1 MIRIFI
7 VLLAVNF
14 LNAQESNNLGS
25 LLYKEVIANVE
36 TEPVFAGDD
45 AADDMCVL
53 ENFNNPEKSLIISSD
68 KKYGIIV
75 YDLDGVKLYDYEVG
89 RINNV
94 DILPSRSI
102 QNKYI
107 VAGTNRTYNSID
119 IYSFNSKGELEN
131 LILRKEIPSLKD
143 VYGVTFYRDEFNTYL
158 FISDKKGNVEQ
169 WSYNNDE
176 VNSEVKFVRKLRFS
190 SLVEGLVADESKG
203 KIYMGQERKG
213 IWELNASPKLEEDKK
228 LIFKKNKYFK
238 PDFEGLTIRDDGDG
252 KGYLITSVQGSNG
265 YLIIDRNSLKAKM
278 FFRIID
284 GNKIDGTT
292 ETDGIDVSSIKTSKF
307 PNGFF
312 IAHGISRVL
321 SILQSIIFTLGS
333 ILIFLGAF
341 LVYQ

>member
-1 MIRIFI
+1 MYRILI
-7 VLLAVNF
+7 VLF
-14 LNAQESNNLGS
+14 SISSLNAQGPNDLGS
-25 LLYKEVIANVE
+25 LLYKEVTANVE

-53 ENFNNPEKSLIISSD
+53 ENFNNPESSLIISSD

-75 YDLDGVKLYDYEVG
+75 YDLEGVKLYDYEVG

-94 DILPSRSI
+94 DILPSRSF
-102 QNKYI
+102 QNKHI

-119 IYSFNSKGELEN
+119 IYLFNSKGELEN

-176 VNSEVKFVRKLRFS
+176 VNSEIKFVRKLKFS

-203 KIYMGQERKG
+203 KIYIGQERKG
-213 IWELNASPKLEEDKK
+213 IWELNAFPSFDSQKK
-228 LIFKKNKYFK
+228 LIFKKSKNFK
-238 PDFEGLTIRDDGDG
+238 PDFEGLALRDDGNG
-252 KGYLITSVQGSNG
+252 EGYLIASVQGSNG
-265 YLIIDRNSLKAKM
+265 YLIIDRKSLDAKI

-284 GNKIDGTT
+284 GDKIDGTT
-292 ETDGIDVSSIKTSKF
+292 ETDGIDVTSIKTSKF

-312 IAHGISRVL
+312 IAQDDDNDGLNQNFKLVDWNK
-321 SILQSIIFTLGS
+321 ILK
-333 ILIFLGAF
+333 
-341 LVYQ
+341 

>member
-1 MIRIFI
+1 MYRILI
-7 VLLAVNF
+7 VLF
-14 LNAQESNNLGS
+14 SISSLNAQGPNDLGS
-25 LLYKEVIANVE
+25 LLYKEVTANVE

-53 ENFNNPEKSLIISSD
+53 ENFNNPESSLIISSD

-75 YDLDGVKLYDYEVG
+75 YDLEGVKLYDYEVG

-94 DILPSRSI
+94 DILPSRSF

-119 IYSFNSKGELEN
+119 IYLFNSKGELEN

-176 VNSEVKFVRKLRFS
+176 VNSEIKFVRKLKFS

-203 KIYMGQERKG
+203 KIYIGQERKG
-213 IWELNASPKLEEDKK
+213 IWELNAFPSFDSQKK
-228 LIFKKNKYFK
+228 LIFKKSKNFK
-238 PDFEGLTIRDDGDG
+238 PDFEGLALRDDGNG
-252 KGYLITSVQGSNG
+252 EGYLIASVQGSNG
-265 YLIIDRNSLKAKM
+265 YLIIDRKSLDAKI

-284 GNKIDGTT
+284 GDKIDGTT
-292 ETDGIDVSSIKTSKF
+292 ETDGIDVTSIKTSKF

-312 IAHGISRVL
+312 IAQDDDNDGLNQNFKLVEWNK
-321 SILQSIIFTLGS
+321 ILK
-333 ILIFLGAF
+333 
-341 LVYQ
+341 

>member
-1 MIRIFI
+1 MYRILI
-7 VLLAVNF
+7 VLF
-14 LNAQESNNLGS
+14 SISSLNAQGPNNLGS
-25 LLYKEVIANVE
+25 LLYKEVTANVE

-53 ENFNNPEKSLIISSD
+53 ENFNNPENSVIISSD

-75 YDLDGVKLYDYEVG
+75 YDLEGLKLYDYEVG

-119 IYSFNSKGELEN
+119 IYLFNSKGELEN

-176 VNSEVKFVRKLRFS
+176 VNSEIIFVRKLKFS

-203 KIYMGQERKG
+203 KIYIGQERKG
-213 IWELNASPKLEEDKK
+213 IWELNAFPSFDSQKK
-228 LIFKKNKYFK
+228 LIFKKSKNFK
-238 PDFEGLTIRDDGDG
+238 PDFEGLALRDDGNG
-252 KGYLITSVQGSNG
+252 EGYLIASVQGSNG
-265 YLIIDRNSLKAKM
+265 YLIIDRKSLDAKI

-284 GNKIDGTT
+284 GDKIDGTT

-312 IAHGISRVL
+312 IAQDDDNDGLNQNFKLVDWNK
-321 SILQSIIFTLGS
+321 IINWK
-333 ILIFLGAF
+333 IFL
-341 LVYQ
+341 L

>member
-1 MIRIFI
+1 MYRILI
-7 VLLAVNF
+7 VLF
-14 LNAQESNNLGS
+14 SISSLNAQGPNDLGS
-25 LLYKEVIANVE
+25 LLYKEVTANVE

-53 ENFNNPEKSLIISSD
+53 ENFNNPESSLIISSD

-75 YDLDGVKLYDYEVG
+75 YDLKGVKLYDYEVG

-94 DILPSRSI
+94 DILPSRLF

-119 IYSFNSKGELEN
+119 IYLFNSKGELEN

-143 VYGVTFYRDEFNTYL
+143 VYGVTFYRDDFNTYL

-176 VNSEVKFVRKLRFS
+176 VNSEIKFVRKLKFS

-203 KIYMGQERKG
+203 KIYIGQERKG
-213 IWELNASPKLEEDKK
+213 IWELNAFPSFDSQKK
-228 LIFKKNKYFK
+228 LIFKKSKNFK
-238 PDFEGLTIRDDGDG
+238 PDFEGLALRDDGNG
-252 KGYLITSVQGSNG
+252 EGYLIASVQGSNG
-265 YLIIDRNSLKAKM
+265 YLIIDRKSLDAKI

-284 GNKIDGTT
+284 GDKIDGTT
-292 ETDGIDVSSIKTSKF
+292 ETDGIDVTSIKTSKF

-312 IAHGISRVL
+312 IAQDDDNDGLNQNFKLVDWNK
-321 SILQSIIFTLGS
+321 ILK
-333 ILIFLGAF
+333 
-341 LVYQ
+341 

>member
-1 MIRIFI
+1 MYRILI
-7 VLLAVNF
+7 VLF
-14 LNAQESNNLGS
+14 SISSLNAQGPNDLGS
-25 LLYKEVIANVE
+25 LLYKEVTANVE

-53 ENFNNPEKSLIISSD
+53 ENFNIPESSLIISSD

-75 YDLDGVKLYDYEVG
+75 YDLEGVKLYDYEVG

-94 DILPSRSI
+94 DILPSRSF

-119 IYSFNSKGELEN
+119 IYLFNSKGELEN
-131 LILRKEIPSLKD
+131 LILRKEISSLKD

-176 VNSEVKFVRKLRFS
+176 VNSEIKFVRKLKFS

-203 KIYMGQERKG
+203 KIYIGQERKG
-213 IWELNASPKLEEDKK
+213 IWEFNAFPSFDSQKK
-228 LIFKKNKYFK
+228 LIFKKSKNFK
-238 PDFEGLTIRDDGDG
+238 PDFEGLALRDDGNG
-252 KGYLITSVQGSNG
+252 EGYLIASVQGSNG
-265 YLIIDRNSLKAKM
+265 YLIIDRKSLDAKI

-284 GNKIDGTT
+284 GDKIDGTT
-292 ETDGIDVSSIKTSKF
+292 ETDGIDVTSIKTSKF

-312 IAHGISRVL
+312 IAQDDDNDGLNQNFKLVDWNK
-321 SILQSIIFTLGS
+321 ILK
-333 ILIFLGAF
+333 
-341 LVYQ
+341 

>member
-1 MIRIFI
+1 MYRILI
-7 VLLAVNF
+7 VLF
-14 LNAQESNNLGS
+14 SISSLNAQGPNDLGS
-25 LLYKEVIANVE
+25 LLYKEVTANVE

-53 ENFNNPEKSLIISSD
+53 ENFNNPESSLIISSD

-75 YDLDGVKLYDYEVG
+75 YDLEGVKLYDYEVG

-94 DILPSRSI
+94 DILPSRSF

-119 IYSFNSKGELEN
+119 IYLFNSKGELEN
-131 LILRKEIPSLKD
+131 LILRKKIPSLKD

-176 VNSEVKFVRKLRFS
+176 VNSEIKFVRKLKFS

-203 KIYMGQERKG
+203 KIYIGQERKG
-213 IWELNASPKLEEDKK
+213 IWELNAFPSFDSQKK
-228 LIFKKNKYFK
+228 LIFKKSKNFK
-238 PDFEGLTIRDDGDG
+238 PDFEGLALRDDGNG
-252 KGYLITSVQGSNG
+252 EGYLIASVQGSNG
-265 YLIIDRNSLKAKM
+265 YLIIDRKSLDAKI

-284 GNKIDGTT
+284 GDKIDGTT
-292 ETDGIDVSSIKTSKF
+292 ETDGIDVTSIKTSKF

-312 IAHGISRVL
+312 IAQDDDNDGLNQNFKLVDWNK
-321 SILQSIIFTLGS
+321 ILKWKNFSL
-333 ILIFLGAF
+333 
-341 LVYQ
+341 

>member
-1 MIRIFI
+1 MYRILI
-7 VLLAVNF
+7 VLF
-14 LNAQESNNLGS
+14 SISSLNAQGPNDLGS
-25 LLYKEVIANVE
+25 LLYKEVTANVE

-53 ENFNNPEKSLIISSD
+53 ENFNNPESSLIISSD

-75 YDLDGVKLYDYEVG
+75 YDLEGVKLYDYEVG

-94 DILPSRSI
+94 DILPSRSF

-119 IYSFNSKGELEN
+119 IYLFNSKGELEN

-176 VNSEVKFVRKLRFS
+176 VNSEIKFVRKLKFS

-203 KIYMGQERKG
+203 KIYIGQERKG
-213 IWELNASPKLEEDKK
+213 IWELNAFPSFDSQKK
-228 LIFKKNKYFK
+228 LIFKKSKNFK
-238 PDFEGLTIRDDGDG
+238 PDFEGLALRDDGNGD
-252 KGYLITSVQGSNG
+252 GYLIASVQGSNG
-265 YLIIDRNSLKAKM
+265 YLLIDRKSIDAKI

-284 GNKIDGTT
+284 GDKIDGTT
-292 ETDGIDVSSIKTSKF
+292 ETDGIDVTSIKTSKF

-312 IAHGISRVL
+312 IAQDDDNDGLNQNFKLVDWNK
-321 SILQSIIFTLGS
+321 ILK
-333 ILIFLGAF
+333 
-341 LVYQ
+341 

>member
-14 LNAQESNNLGS
+14 LNAQEPNNLGS

-176 VNSEVKFVRKLRFS
+176 VNSELKFIRKLRFS

-312 IAHGISRVL
+312 IAQDDDNDGLNQNFKLVDWNK
-321 SILQSIIFTLGS
+321 IIN
-333 ILIFLGAF
+333 
-341 LVYQ
+341 

>member
-1 MIRIFI
+1 MYRILI
-7 VLLAVNF
+7 VLF
-14 LNAQESNNLGS
+14 SISSLNAQGPNDLGS
-25 LLYKEVIANVE
+25 LLYKEVTANVE

-53 ENFNNPEKSLIISSD
+53 ENFNNPESSLIISSD

-75 YDLDGVKLYDYEVG
+75 YNLEGVKLYDYEVG

-94 DILPSRSI
+94 DILPSRSF
-102 QNKYI
+102 QNKFI

-119 IYSFNSKGELEN
+119 IYLFNSKGELEN

-176 VNSEVKFVRKLRFS
+176 VNSEIKFVRKLKFS
-190 SLVEGLVADESKG
+190 SLVEGLVSDESKG
-203 KIYMGQERKG
+203 KIYIGQERKG
-213 IWELNASPKLEEDKK
+213 IWELNAFPSFDSQKK
-228 LIFKKNKYFK
+228 LIFKKSKNFK
-238 PDFEGLTIRDDGDG
+238 PDFEGLALRDDGNG
-252 KGYLITSVQGSNG
+252 EGYLIASVQGSNG
-265 YLIIDRNSLKAKM
+265 YLIIDRKSLDAKI

-284 GNKIDGTT
+284 GDKIDGTT
-292 ETDGIDVSSIKTSKF
+292 ETDGIDVTSIKTSKF

-312 IAHGISRVL
+312 IAQDDDNDGLNQNFKLVDWNK
-321 SILQSIIFTLGS
+321 ILK
-333 ILIFLGAF
+333 
-341 LVYQ
+341 

>member
-1 MIRIFI
+1 MIFNKKIYIIFSLFFI
-7 VLLAVNF
+7 N
-14 LNAQESNNLGS
+14 LNAQEPKSLGS
-25 LLYKEVIANVE
+25 LLYKEVTANVE

-53 ENFNNPEKSLIISSD
+53 ENFNNPESSLIISSD

-75 YDLDGVKLYDYEVG
+75 YDLEGVKLYDYEVG

-94 DILPSRSI
+94 DILPSRSF

-119 IYSFNSKGELEN
+119 IYLFNSKGELEN

-143 VYGVTFYRDEFNTYL
+143 VYGVTFYRDDFNTYL

-176 VNSEVKFVRKLRFS
+176 VNSEIKFVRKLKFS

-203 KIYMGQERKG
+203 KIYIGQERKG
-213 IWELNASPKLEEDKK
+213 IWELNAFPSFDSQKK
-228 LIFKKNKYFK
+228 LIFKKSKNFK
-238 PDFEGLTIRDDGDG
+238 PDFEGLALRDDGNG
-252 KGYLITSVQGSNG
+252 EGYLIASVQGSNG
-265 YLIIDRNSLKAKM
+265 YLIIDRKSLDAKI

-284 GNKIDGTT
+284 GDKIDGTT
-292 ETDGIDVSSIKTSKF
+292 ETDGIDVTSIKTSKF

-312 IAHGISRVL
+312 IAQDDDNDGLNQNFKLVDWNK
-321 SILQSIIFTLGS
+321 ILK
-333 ILIFLGAF
+333 
-341 LVYQ
+341 

>member
-1 MIRIFI
+1 MYRILI
-7 VLLAVNF
+7 VLF
-14 LNAQESNNLGS
+14 SISSLNAQGPNDLGS
-25 LLYKEVIANVE
+25 LLYKEVTANVE

-45 AADDMCVL
+45 AADDMCIL
-53 ENFNNPEKSLIISSD
+53 ENFNNPESSLIISSD

-75 YDLDGVKLYDYEVG
+75 YDLEGVKLYDYEVG

-94 DILPSRSI
+94 DILPSRSF

-119 IYSFNSKGELEN
+119 IYLFNSKGELEN

-176 VNSEVKFVRKLRFS
+176 VNSEIIFVRKLKFS

-203 KIYMGQERKG
+203 KIYIGQERKG
-213 IWELNASPKLEEDKK
+213 IWELNAFPSFDSQKK
-228 LIFKKNKYFK
+228 LIFKKSKNFK
-238 PDFEGLTIRDDGDG
+238 PDFEGLALRDDGNG
-252 KGYLITSVQGSNG
+252 EGYLIASVQGSNG
-265 YLIIDRNSLKAKM
+265 YLIIDRKSLYAKI

-284 GNKIDGTT
+284 GDKIDGTT
-292 ETDGIDVSSIKTSKF
+292 ETDGIDVTSIKTSKF

-312 IAHGISRVL
+312 IAQDDDNDGLNQNFKLVDWNK
-321 SILQSIIFTLGS
+321 ILK
-333 ILIFLGAF
+333 
-341 LVYQ
+341 

>member
-1 MIRIFI
+1 MYRILI
-7 VLLAVNF
+7 VLF
-14 LNAQESNNLGS
+14 SISSLNAQGPNDLGS
-25 LLYKEVIANVE
+25 LLYKEVTANVE

-53 ENFNNPEKSLIISSD
+53 ENFNNPESSLIISSD

-75 YDLDGVKLYDYEVG
+75 YDLEGVKLYDYEVG

-94 DILPSRSI
+94 DILPSRSF

-119 IYSFNSKGELEN
+119 IYLFNSKGELEN

-176 VNSEVKFVRKLRFS
+176 VNSEIKFVRKLKFS

-203 KIYMGQERKG
+203 KIYIGQERKG
-213 IWELNASPKLEEDKK
+213 IWELNAFPSFDSQKK
-228 LIFKKNKYFK
+228 LIFKKSKNFK
-238 PDFEGLTIRDDGDG
+238 PDFEGLALRDDGNG
-252 KGYLITSVQGSNG
+252 EGYLIVSVQGSNG
-265 YLIIDRNSLKAKM
+265 YLIIDRKSLDAKI

-284 GNKIDGTT
+284 GDKIDGTT
-292 ETDGIDVSSIKTSKF
+292 ETDGIDVTSIKTSKF

-312 IAHGISRVL
+312 IAQDDDNDGLNQNFKLVDWNK
-321 SILQSIIFTLGS
+321 ILK
-333 ILIFLGAF
+333 
-341 LVYQ
+341 

>member
-14 LNAQESNNLGS
+14 LNAQEPNNLGS

-53 ENFNNPEKSLIISSD
+53 ENIINPESSLIISSD

-75 YDLDGVKLYDYEVG
+75 YDLEGVKLYDYEVG

-94 DILPSRSI
+94 DILPSRSL

-119 IYSFNSKGELEN
+119 IYLFNSAGELEN

-143 VYGVTFYRDEFNTYL
+143 VYGITFYRDDFNTYL

-176 VNSEVKFVRKLRFS
+176 VNSEIKFVRKLKFS

-203 KIYMGQERKG
+203 KIYIGQERKG
-213 IWELNASPKLEEDKK
+213 IWELNAFPSFDSQKK
-228 LIFKKNKYFK
+228 LIFKKSKNFK
-238 PDFEGLTIRDDGDG
+238 PDFEGLALRDDGNG
-252 KGYLITSVQGSNG
+252 EGYLIASVQGSNG
-265 YLIIDRNSLKAKM
+265 YLIIDRKSLDAKI

-284 GNKIDGTT
+284 GDKIDGTT
-292 ETDGIDVSSIKTSKF
+292 ETDGIDVTSIKTSKF

-312 IAHGISRVL
+312 IAQDDDNDGLNQNFKLVDWNK
-321 SILQSIIFTLGS
+321 ILK
-333 ILIFLGAF
+333 
-341 LVYQ
+341 

>member
-1 MIRIFI
+1 MMYRILI
-7 VLLAVNF
+7 VLF
-14 LNAQESNNLGS
+14 SISSLNAQGPNDLGS
-25 LLYKEVIANVE
+25 LLYKEVTANVE

-53 ENFNNPEKSLIISSD
+53 ENFNNPESSLIISSD

-75 YDLDGVKLYDYEVG
+75 YDLEGVKLYDYEVG

-94 DILPSRSI
+94 DILPSRSF

-119 IYSFNSKGELEN
+119 IYLFNSKGELEN

-176 VNSEVKFVRKLRFS
+176 VNSEIKFVRKLKFS

-203 KIYMGQERKG
+203 KIYIGQERKG
-213 IWELNASPKLEEDKK
+213 IWELNAFPSFDSQKK
-228 LIFKKNKYFK
+228 LIFKKSKNFK
-238 PDFEGLTIRDDGDG
+238 PDFEGLALKDDGNG
-252 KGYLITSVQGSNG
+252 EGYLIASVQGSNG
-265 YLIIDRNSLKAKM
+265 YLIIDRKSLDAKM

-284 GNKIDGTT
+284 GDKIDGTT
-292 ETDGIDVSSIKTSKF
+292 ETDGIDVTSIKTSKF
-307 PNGFF
+307 PKGFF
-312 IAHGISRVL
+312 IAQDDDNDGLNQNFKLVDWNK
-321 SILQSIIFTLGS
+321 ILK
-333 ILIFLGAF
+333 
-341 LVYQ
+341 

>member
-1 MIRIFI
+1 MQKTYIIFSLIFI
-7 VLLAVNF
+7 NLI
-14 LNAQESNNLGS
+14 NAQEPKTLGS
-25 LLYKEVIANVE
+25 LLYKEVTANVE

-53 ENFNNPEKSLIISSD
+53 ENFNNPESSLIISSD

-75 YDLDGVKLYDYEVG
+75 YDLEGVKLYDYEVG

-94 DILPSRSI
+94 DILPSRSF

-119 IYSFNSKGELEN
+119 IYLFNSNGELEK

-143 VYGVTFYRDEFNTYL
+143 VYGVTFYRDDFNTYL

-176 VNSEVKFVRKLRFS
+176 VNSEIKFVRKLKFS

-203 KIYMGQERKG
+203 KIYIGQERKG
-213 IWELNASPKLEEDKK
+213 IWELNAFPSFDSQKK
-228 LIFKKNKYFK
+228 LIFKKSKNFK
-238 PDFEGLTIRDDGDG
+238 PDFEGLALRDDGNG
-252 KGYLITSVQGSNG
+252 EGYLIASVQGSNG
-265 YLIIDRNSLKAKM
+265 YLIIDRKSLDAKM

-284 GNKIDGTT
+284 SDKIDGTT
-292 ETDGIDVSSIKTSKF
+292 ETDGIDVTSIKTSKF

-312 IAHGISRVL
+312 IAQDDDNDGLNQNFKLVDWNK
-321 SILQSIIFTLGS
+321 ILK
-333 ILIFLGAF
+333 
-341 LVYQ
+341 

>member
-1 MIRIFI
+1 MYRILI
-7 VLLAVNF
+7 VLF
-14 LNAQESNNLGS
+14 SISSLNAQGPNDLGS
-25 LLYKEVIANVE
+25 LLYKEVTANVE

-53 ENFNNPEKSLIISSD
+53 ENFNNPESSLIISSD

-75 YDLDGVKLYDYEVG
+75 YDLEGVKLYDYEVG

-94 DILPSRSI
+94 DILPSRSF

-119 IYSFNSKGELEN
+119 IYLFNSKGELEN

-176 VNSEVKFVRKLRFS
+176 VNSEIKFVRKLKFS

-203 KIYMGQERKG
+203 KIYIGQERKG
-213 IWELNASPKLEEDKK
+213 IWELNAFPSFDSQKK
-228 LIFKKNKYFK
+228 LIFKKSKNFK
-238 PDFEGLTIRDDGDG
+238 PDFEGLALRDDGNG
-252 KGYLITSVQGSNG
+252 EGYLIASVQGSNG
-265 YLIIDRNSLKAKM
+265 YLIIDRKSLYAKI

-284 GNKIDGTT
+284 GDKIDGTT
-292 ETDGIDVSSIKTSKF
+292 ETDGIDVTSIKTSKF

-312 IAHGISRVL
+312 IAQDDDNDGLNQNFKLVDWNK
-321 SILQSIIFTLGS
+321 ILK
-333 ILIFLGAF
+333 
-341 LVYQ
+341 

>member
-1 MIRIFI
+1 MYRILI
-7 VLLAVNF
+7 VLF
-14 LNAQESNNLGS
+14 SISSLNAQEPKSLGS
-25 LLYKEVIANVE
+25 LLYKEVTANVE

-53 ENFNNPEKSLIISSD
+53 ENFNNPESSLIISSD

-75 YDLDGVKLYDYEVG
+75 YDLEGVKLYDYEVG

-94 DILPSRSI
+94 DILPSRSF

-119 IYSFNSKGELEN
+119 IYLFNSKGELEN

-176 VNSEVKFVRKLRFS
+176 VNSEIKFVRKLKFS

-203 KIYMGQERKG
+203 KIYIGQERKG
-213 IWELNASPKLEEDKK
+213 IWELNAFPSFDSQKK
-228 LIFKKNKYFK
+228 LIFKKSKNFK
-238 PDFEGLTIRDDGDG
+238 PDFEGLALRDDGNG
-252 KGYLITSVQGSNG
+252 EGYLIASVQGSNG
-265 YLIIDRNSLKAKM
+265 YLIIDRKSLDAKI

-284 GNKIDGTT
+284 GDKIDGTT
-292 ETDGIDVSSIKTSKF
+292 ETDGIDVTSIKTSKF

-312 IAHGISRVL
+312 IAQDDDNDGLNQNFKLVDWNK
-321 SILQSIIFTLGS
+321 ILK
-333 ILIFLGAF
+333 
-341 LVYQ
+341 

>member
-1 MIRIFI
+1 MYRILI
-7 VLLAVNF
+7 VLF
-14 LNAQESNNLGS
+14 SISSLNAQGPNDLGS
-25 LLYKEVIANVE
+25 LLYKEVTANVE

-45 AADDMCVL
+45 AADDMCIL
-53 ENFNNPEKSLIISSD
+53 ENFNNPESSLIISSD

-75 YDLDGVKLYDYEVG
+75 YDLEGVKLHDYEVG
-89 RINNV
+89 RINNI
-94 DILPSRSI
+94 DILPSRSF

-119 IYSFNSKGELEN
+119 IYLFNSKGELEN

-176 VNSEVKFVRKLRFS
+176 VNSEIKFVRKLKFS

-203 KIYMGQERKG
+203 KIYIGQERKG
-213 IWELNASPKLEEDKK
+213 IWELNAFPSFDSQKK
-228 LIFKKNKYFK
+228 LIFKKSKNFK
-238 PDFEGLTIRDDGDG
+238 PDFEGLALRDDGNG
-252 KGYLITSVQGSNG
+252 EGYLIASVQGSNG
-265 YLIIDRNSLKAKM
+265 YLIIDRKSLYAKI

-284 GNKIDGTT
+284 GDKIDGTT
-292 ETDGIDVSSIKTSKF
+292 ETDGIDVTSIKTSKF

-312 IAHGISRVL
+312 IAQDDDNDGLNQNFKLVDWNK
-321 SILQSIIFTLGS
+321 ILK
-333 ILIFLGAF
+333 
-341 LVYQ
+341 

>member
-1 MIRIFI
+1 MQKIYIIFSLIFI
-7 VLLAVNF
+7 N
-14 LNAQESNNLGS
+14 LNAQGPNDLGS
-25 LLYKEVIANVE
+25 LLYKEVTANVE

-53 ENFNNPEKSLIISSD
+53 ENIINPESSLIISSD

-75 YDLDGVKLYDYEVG
+75 YDLEGVKLYDYEVG

-94 DILPSRSI
+94 DILPSRSF

-119 IYSFNSKGELEN
+119 IYLFNSKGELEN

-143 VYGVTFYRDEFNTYL
+143 VYGVTFYRDDFNTYL

-176 VNSEVKFVRKLRFS
+176 VNSEIKFVRKLKFS

-203 KIYMGQERKG
+203 KIYIGQERKG
-213 IWELNASPKLEEDKK
+213 IWELNAFPSFDSQKK
-228 LIFKKNKYFK
+228 LIFKKSKNFK
-238 PDFEGLTIRDDGDG
+238 PDFEGLALRDDGNG
-252 KGYLITSVQGSNG
+252 EGYLIASVQGSNG
-265 YLIIDRNSLKAKM
+265 YLIIERKSLHAKI

-284 GNKIDGTT
+284 GDKIDGTT
-292 ETDGIDVSSIKTSKF
+292 ETDGIDVTSIKTSKF

-312 IAHGISRVL
+312 IAQDDDNDGLNQNFKLVDWNK
-321 SILQSIIFTLGS
+321 ILK
-333 ILIFLGAF
+333 
-341 LVYQ
+341 

>member
-1 MIRIFI
+1 MYRILI
-7 VLLAVNF
+7 VLF
-14 LNAQESNNLGS
+14 SISSLNAQEPKSLGS
-25 LLYKEVIANVE
+25 LLYKEVTANVE

-53 ENFNNPEKSLIISSD
+53 ENFNNPESSLIISSD

-75 YDLDGVKLYDYEVG
+75 YDLEGVKLYDYEVG

-94 DILPSRSI
+94 DILPSRSF

-119 IYSFNSKGELEN
+119 IYLFNSKGELEN

-143 VYGVTFYRDEFNTYL
+143 VYGVTFYRDDFNTYL

-176 VNSEVKFVRKLRFS
+176 VNSEIKFVRKLKFS

-203 KIYMGQERKG
+203 KIYIGQERKG
-213 IWELNASPKLEEDKK
+213 IWELNAFPSFDSQKK
-228 LIFKKNKYFK
+228 LIFKKSKNFK
-238 PDFEGLTIRDDGDG
+238 PDFEGLALRDDGNG
-252 KGYLITSVQGSNG
+252 EGYLIASVQGSNG
-265 YLIIDRNSLKAKM
+265 YLIIDRKSLDAKI

-284 GNKIDGTT
+284 GDKIDGTT
-292 ETDGIDVSSIKTSKF
+292 ETDGIDVTSIKTSKF

-312 IAHGISRVL
+312 IAQDDDNDGLNQNFKLVDWNK
-321 SILQSIIFTLGS
+321 ILK
-333 ILIFLGAF
+333 
-341 LVYQ
+341 

>member
-14 LNAQESNNLGS
+14 LNAQEPNNLGS

-119 IYSFNSKGELEN
+119 IYLFNSKGELEN

-312 IAHGISRVL
+312 IAQDDDNDGLNQNFKLVDWNK
-321 SILQSIIFTLGS
+321 IIN
-333 ILIFLGAF
+333 
-341 LVYQ
+341 

>member
-1 MIRIFI
+1 MYRILI
-7 VLLAVNF
+7 VLF
-14 LNAQESNNLGS
+14 SISSLNAQEPKSLGS

-312 IAHGISRVL
+312 IAQDDDNDGLNQNFKLVDWNK
-321 SILQSIIFTLGS
+321 IIN
-333 ILIFLGAF
+333 
-341 LVYQ
+341 

>member
-1 MIRIFI
+1 MYRILI
-7 VLLAVNF
+7 VLFSISSLK
-14 LNAQESNNLGS
+14 AQGPNDLGS
-25 LLYKEVIANVE
+25 LLYKEVTANVE

-53 ENFNNPEKSLIISSD
+53 ENFNNPESSLIISSD

-75 YDLDGVKLYDYEVG
+75 YDLEGVKLYDYEVG

-94 DILPSRSI
+94 DILPSRSF

-119 IYSFNSKGELEN
+119 IYLFNSKGELEN
-131 LILRKEIPSLKD
+131 LILRKKIPSLKD

-176 VNSEVKFVRKLRFS
+176 VNSEIKFVRKLKFS

-203 KIYMGQERKG
+203 KIYIGQERKG
-213 IWELNASPKLEEDKK
+213 IWELNAFPSFDSQKK
-228 LIFKKNKYFK
+228 LIFKKSKNFK
-238 PDFEGLTIRDDGDG
+238 PDFEGLALRDDGNG
-252 KGYLITSVQGSNG
+252 EGYLIASVQGSNG
-265 YLIIDRNSLKAKM
+265 YLIIDRKSLDAKI

-284 GNKIDGTT
+284 GDKIDGTT
-292 ETDGIDVSSIKTSKF
+292 ETDGIDVTSIKTSKF

-312 IAHGISRVL
+312 IAQDDDNDGLNQNFKLVDWNK
-321 SILQSIIFTLGS
+321 ILK
-333 ILIFLGAF
+333 
-341 LVYQ
+341 

>member
-1 MIRIFI
+1 MQKIYIIFSLIFI
-7 VLLAVNF
+7 N
-14 LNAQESNNLGS
+14 LNAQGPNDLGS
-25 LLYKEVIANVE
+25 LLYKEVTANVE

-53 ENFNNPEKSLIISSD
+53 ENIINPESSLIISSD

-75 YDLDGVKLYDYEVG
+75 YDLEGVKLYDYEVG

-94 DILPSRSI
+94 DILPSRSF

-119 IYSFNSKGELEN
+119 IYLFNNKGELEN

-143 VYGVTFYRDEFNTYL
+143 VYGVTFYRDDFNTYL

-176 VNSEVKFVRKLRFS
+176 VNSEIKFVRKLKFS

-203 KIYMGQERKG
+203 KIYIGQERKG
-213 IWELNASPKLEEDKK
+213 IWELNAFPSFDSQKK
-228 LIFKKNKYFK
+228 LIFKKSKNFK
-238 PDFEGLTIRDDGDG
+238 PDFEGLALRDDGNG
-252 KGYLITSVQGSNG
+252 EGYLIASVQGSNG
-265 YLIIDRNSLKAKM
+265 YLIIDRKSLDAKI

-284 GNKIDGTT
+284 GDKIDGTT
-292 ETDGIDVSSIKTSKF
+292 ETDGIDVTSIKTSKF

-312 IAHGISRVL
+312 IAQDDDNDGLNQNFKLVDWNK
-321 SILQSIIFTLGS
+321 ILK
-333 ILIFLGAF
+333 
-341 LVYQ
+341 

>member
-1 MIRIFI
+1 MIRVFI

-14 LNAQESNNLGS
+14 LNAQEPNNLGS

-119 IYSFNSKGELEN
+119 IYLFNGRGELEN

-176 VNSEVKFVRKLRFS
+176 VNSEIKFVRKLKFS

-203 KIYMGQERKG
+203 KIYIGQERKG
-213 IWELNASPKLEEDKK
+213 IWELNAFPSLDSEKR
-228 LIFKKNKYFK
+228 LIFKKNKNFK
-238 PDFEGLTIRDDGDG
+238 PDFEGLALRDDGNG
-252 KGYLITSVQGSNG
+252 EGYLIASVQGSNG
-265 YLIIDRNSLKAKM
+265 YLVIERKSLVAKI

-284 GNKIDGTT
+284 GDNIDGTT
-292 ETDGIDVSSIKTSKF
+292 ETDGIDVTSIKTSKF

-312 IAHGISRVL
+312 IAQDDNNDGLNQNFKLVDWNK
-321 SILQSIIFTLGS
+321 ILK
-333 ILIFLGAF
+333 
-341 LVYQ
+341 

>member
-1 MIRIFI
+1 MMYRILI
-7 VLLAVNF
+7 VLF
-14 LNAQESNNLGS
+14 SISSLNAQGPNDLGS
-25 LLYKEVIANVE
+25 LLYKEVTANVE

-53 ENFNNPEKSLIISSD
+53 ENFNNPESSLIISSD

-75 YDLDGVKLYDYEVG
+75 YDLEGVKLYDYEVG

-94 DILPSRSI
+94 DILPSRSF

-119 IYSFNSKGELEN
+119 IYLFNSKGELEN

-143 VYGVTFYRDEFNTYL
+143 VYGVTFYRDDFNTYL

-176 VNSEVKFVRKLRFS
+176 VNSEIKFVRKLKFS

-203 KIYMGQERKG
+203 KIYIGQERKG
-213 IWELNASPKLEEDKK
+213 IWELNAFPSFDSQKK
-228 LIFKKNKYFK
+228 LIFKKSKNFK
-238 PDFEGLTIRDDGDG
+238 PDFEGLALKDDGNG
-252 KGYLITSVQGSNG
+252 EGYLIASVQGSNG
-265 YLIIDRNSLKAKM
+265 YLIIDRKSLDAKM

-284 GNKIDGTT
+284 GDKIDGTT
-292 ETDGIDVSSIKTSKF
+292 ETDGIDVTSIKTSKF

-312 IAHGISRVL
+312 IAQDDDNDGLNQNFKLVDWNK
-321 SILQSIIFTLGS
+321 ILKWKNFSL
-333 ILIFLGAF
+333 
-341 LVYQ
+341 

>member
-1 MIRIFI
+1 MIRIFL

-14 LNAQESNNLGS
+14 LNAQEPNNLGS

-238 PDFEGLTIRDDGDG
+238 PDFEGLTIRDDGEG

-312 IAHGISRVL
+312 IAQDDDNDGLNQNFKLVDWNK
-321 SILQSIIFTLGS
+321 IIN
-333 ILIFLGAF
+333 
-341 LVYQ
+341 